1 MTDTSPKIFDRWRIA
16 DAEATAAELA
26 LNDKVLAALDGG
38 GASVFEDGRNS
49 EARALRQIAD
59 ALFALAMAQL
69 EAARSK

>member
-26 LNDKVLAALDGG
+26 LNERVIAALDGDG
-38 GASVFEDGRNS
+38 SSIVDDGRS
-49 EARALRQIAD
+49 AEARTLRQIAD

>member
-26 LNDKVLAALDGG
+26 LNERVIAALDGDG
-38 GASVFEDGRNS
+38 SSIVDDGRS
-49 EARALRQIAD
+49 AEARTLRQ
-59 ALFALAMAQL
+59 FALAMAQL